1 MKDENYI
8 IDDLFV
14 PNEKESKITSVK
26 KTLLAIAAAVV
37 LFLIILII
45 MKFINSDEID
55 TKKPPVIPTKTEK
68 PASESKVIVVQ
79 PEKKVEL
86 KKVEE
91 PIELSPKPTIKK
103 EEPREPKPVVETKK
117 IEPPKVTIEPPRVT
131 IEPKVTTPVKKEE
144 RVIVVSEPK
153 KVVKKTKK
161 DTEINLKQVAPTKK
175 SATTKSVSSTHNYVQ
190 VLATKN
196 FNKDSAEIKKLTSL
210 GYSYILHDSMVNGV
224 KYTKVLVGPFDEKS
238 LNQALNRI
246 RKEVNKDSFVFR
258 K

>member
-117 IEPPKVTIEPPRVT
+117 IEPPRVT